1 MVSLRTEVACT
12 CLSSHRPPV
21 LCSWSRSSRS
31 CSNRPQEFL
40 KCQTKFLNGRTLFL
54 APTALRLGKVE
65 GAVDHGVVS
74 HVVVVDAVTLVN
86 RDLSVGTTGL
96 LYLSDGAGA
105 AGVVEGEGVAV
116 L

>member
-1 MVSLRTEVACT
+1 MKM
-12 CLSSHRPPV
+12 
-21 LCSWSRSSRS
+21 
-31 CSNRPQEFL
+31 
-40 KCQTKFLNGRTLFL
+40 KCQTRFLNGLTLFL
-54 APTALRLGKVE
+54 APTALRLGEVE
-65 GAVDHGVVS
+65 CAVDHGVVS

-96 LYLSDGAGA
+96 LYLSDGADA